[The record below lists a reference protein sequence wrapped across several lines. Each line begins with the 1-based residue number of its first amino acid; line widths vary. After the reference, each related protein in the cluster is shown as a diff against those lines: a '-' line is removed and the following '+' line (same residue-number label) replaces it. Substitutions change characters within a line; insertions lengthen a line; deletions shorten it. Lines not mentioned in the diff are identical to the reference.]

1 MGYTNKDK
9 RIVHVTRDEKRRVVR
24 LRRLAEKRDLHDEP
38 IGHQAIRAT
47 KRGWWY
53 A

>member
-9 RIVHVTRDEKRRVVR
+9 RFVHVSRKEKRRVNK
-24 LRRLAEKRDLHDEP
+24 LRRLAEKREAAGEHVKT
-38 IGHQAIRAT
+38 AIRAT

>member
-9 RIVHVTRDEKRRVVR
+9 RIVTVTAKEKRRVRV
-24 LRRLAEKRDLHDEP
+24 LRRRAERRELHEE
-38 IGHQAIRAT
+38 HLRAATRAT
-47 KRGWWY
+47 RRGWWY

>member
-9 RIVHVTRDEKRRVVR
+9 RLVTVTRAEKDQVKR
-24 LRRLAEKRDLHDEP
+24 LRRRAEKREVRGEHVRT
-38 IGHQAIRAT
+38 AVRAT
-47 KRGWWY
+47 RRGWWY

>member
-1 MGYTNKDK
+1 MGYTNKDAQ
-9 RIVHVTRDEKRRVVR
+9 IVNVSADEKRRVR
-24 LRRLAEKRDLHDEP
+24 KLRRLAEKREDNGENLRFA
-38 IGHQAIRAT
+38 GRAT

>member
-9 RIVHVTRDEKRRVVR
+9 RIVRVTRKEKRRVVK
-24 LRRLAEKRDLHDEP
+24 LRRLAEKRETAGEHLRSAVD
-38 IGHQAIRAT
+38 AT
-47 KRGWWY
+47 RRGWWY

>member
-9 RIVHVTRDEKRRVVR
+9 RLVYVGPKEKRAVR
-24 LRRLAEKRDLHDEP
+24 KLRRLAEKREVEGEHP
-38 IGHQAIRAT
+38 RTAHRAT
-47 KRGWWY
+47 RRGWWY

>member
-1 MGYTNKDK
+1 MGYCNKDK
-9 RIVHVTRDEKRRVVR
+9 RLVHVSADEKRRVR
-24 LRRLAEKRDLHDEP
+24 KLRRLAEKREDNGENP
-38 IGHQAIRAT
+38 RFAGRAT

>member
-9 RIVHVTRDEKRRVVR
+9 RFVHVGRKEKDHVKR
-24 LRRLAEKRDLHDEP
+24 LRRLAEKREDM
-38 IGHQAIRAT
+38 GQAIGKQAARARH
-47 KRGWWY
+47 RGWWY

>member
-9 RIVHVTRDEKRRVVR
+9 RLVHVSRKEKRQVNK
-24 LRRLAEKRDLHDEP
+24 LRRLAEKREVDGEHERT
-38 IGHQAIRAT
+38 ATRARR
-47 KRGWWY
+47 RGWWY

>member
-9 RIVHVTRDEKRRVVR
+9 RIVKVSRKEKRQVIK
-24 LRRLAEKRDLHDEP
+24 LRRLAEKREANEEHLRT
-38 IGHQAIRAT
+38 AARARR
-47 KRGWWY
+47 RGWWY